1 MRPHVV
7 HWLEQFVRTDVASL
21 LAPTWFTCV
30 GLAGVVALVL
40 MLVRARRHGID
51 PGAIA
56 SVVLWCYVAAV
67 AAGIVVPA
75 MIDSVEHLAAT
86 GRPHLHW
93 SGMTSFWGYLAGAAA
108 VALVCRR
115 EGLSLA
121 RVGDLSAI
129 PIGVAL
135 VFARTGCFLAGCD
148 YGKVSSVP
156 WAMRFPAGSPAWR
169 DHVRSGLIPADR
181 AQSLPVHPTELYEAL
196 LGIAIVAIAVV
207 VARRAHRARRQRKDG
222 EAFLL
227 VAATYAIGRLVIETM
242 RGDAGRGIY
251 AGLSSGQI
259 FSLLVLLAI
268 AARFVVVRRRVLA
281 VTAAAAIA
289 LTVAHVGE
297 AYAQAPGEPPPM
309 PAIAAPPARDPT
321 ERPLYSTGIMLGLA
335 TPLNR
340 RANQVATLDGPS
352 LSIGYLPGRFGFWL
366 DLDALSSPEAS
377 HTTVLGAVSYARR
390 PIGSLMLGVRA
401 GIGRTRVD
409 FSDAAF
415 EDVGGMTYRLDA
427 IVEYAVQRH
436 WALWVRPLTIDLLD
450 ASELGGPITTYQVRI
465 GIAYR
470 FGSRRNAVRPTA
482 PPSLP
487 PIVGL
492 GASP

>member
-7 HWLEQFVRTDVASL
+7 LWLEQFVRADVASL

-30 GLAGVVALVL
+30 GLAGLVGLVL

-56 SVVLWCYVAAV
+56 SVVLWGYIAAV

-75 MIDSVEHLAAT
+75 LIDSVEHLVAT
-86 GRPHLHW
+86 GRIHLHW

-121 RVGDLSAI
+121 RVGDLSVI
-129 PIGVAL
+129 PLGVAL

-148 YGKVSSVP
+148 YGKVSSLP
-156 WAMRFPAGSPAWR
+156 WAVRFPAGSPAWR
-169 DHVRSGLIPADR
+169 DHLRSGLIPAER

-196 LGIAIVAIAVV
+196 LGVAIVAITVV
-207 VARRAHRARRQRKDG
+207 VARRAQRARRQRTDG
-222 EAFLL
+222 AAFLL
-227 VAATYAIGRLVIETM
+227 AAATYAIGRLIVEM
-242 RGDAGRGIY
+242 LRGDAGRGIY

-268 AARFVVVRRRVLA
+268 AARFVVARRRVYAA
-281 VTAAAAIA
+281 VAAATIA
-289 LTVAHVGE
+289 LTVAHAGE
-297 AYAQAPGEPPPM
+297 AHAQAPPDP
-309 PAIAAPPARDPT
+309 DPT
-321 ERPLYSTGIMLGLA
+321 ERPLYSTGVMLGVA

-340 RANQVATLDGPS
+340 RADQIATLDGPS
-352 LSIGYLPGRFGFWL
+352 LSFGFLPGRFGLWI
-366 DLDALSSPEAS
+366 DLDALSSSEAS
-377 HTTVLGAVSYARR
+377 HTTVLAAVSYARR
-390 PIGSLMLGVRA
+390 PIRSLMLGFRVGVGA
-401 GIGRTRVD
+401 TRVD
-409 FSDAAF
+409 FADAAF
-415 EDVGGMTYRLDA
+415 EDVGAMTYRLDA
-427 IVEYAVQRH
+427 LVEYAVQRH
-436 WALWVRPLTIDLLD
+436 WALWVRPLTIDMLD
-450 ASELGGPITTYQVRI
+450 AGELGGPILSYQLRL

-470 FGSRRNAVRPTA
+470 FGSRRNAVRP
-482 PPSLP
+482 PVPSLP

-492 GASP
+492 GGTP